1 MKAIEIHW
9 SAASQKEARRV
20 ATICCRKRL
29 AACVQIG
36 PEIES
41 HYIWKGKIERAKE
54 VKVVFKTTRS
64 LFTKVKKTILEN
76 CSYEIPE
83 IVAVSIIA
91 GHKPYL
97 KWIEE
102 SVTHLP

>member
-9 SAASQKEARRV
+9 TAASKKEARRV
-20 ATICCRKRL
+20 AQLCCQKKL

-41 HYIWKGKIERAKE
+41 HYIWKGKIETSKE
-54 VKVVFKTTRS
+54 IRVVFKTTQNR
-64 LFTKVKKTILEN
+64 FTAIKKLILEN

-83 IVAVSIIA
+83 IIA
-91 GHKPYL
+91 FPITAGFEPYL

-102 SVTHLP
+102 STTHLP